1 MIYIFFLILRYMGD
15 FYELELQSVS
25 GVRGWSIPET
35 KGGGP
40 SARESHTAVANTG
53 LGSPK
58 LYIFGGM
65 KGCRLNDLWQLD
77 LGSRNVINKHQ
88 ELSDVDPTNTFFC
101 LFVFRHYGLV
111 NSSNSRLASDFQK
124 SSLCHCRRKQV
135 RHFCQGG
142 SSPQVVRVC
151 SWRHL
156 CLQDVR
162 VRWLDSRSRIR
173 ERQ

>member
-1 MIYIFFLILRYMGD
+1 MGD

-77 LGSRNVINKHQ
+77 LGSRNVVNKHQ
-88 ELSDVDPTNTFFC
+88 ELSDVKPTNTFFC
-101 LFVFRHYGLV
+101 LCSDTMVWSTPQTRGL
-111 NSSNSRLASDFQK
+111 
-124 SSLCHCRRKQV
+124 
-135 RHFCQGG
+135 
-142 SSPQVVRVC
+142 PPI
-151 SWRHL
+151 
-156 CLQDVR
+156 
-162 VRWLDSRSRIR
+162 SRSLHSATVIGNK
-173 ERQ
+173 